1 MLPKRAQ
8 SIARAA
14 TTAGAAAAAGAPI
27 TAPRA
32 SRPCCGDS
40 IHIPARCS
48 RAAVAAFWEAM
59 PAPAQAPHCTLL
71 VAHPCPRARD
81 AHASSQQLAAA

>member
-1 MLPKRAQ
+1 MPPNRAQ
-8 SIARAA
+8 SMARAA
-14 TTAGAAAAAGAPI
+14 TTAGAAAGPGEPT

-32 SRPCCGDS
+32 SRPCCGES

-59 PAPAQAPHCTLL
+59 PAPAQAPHCTLEA
-71 VAHPCPRARD
+71 AHPCPRARD